1 MGREADEERLV
12 DDPALGNTS
21 GDVVAGA
28 KLSLETKGPTLHLAA
43 TVSIKLWK
51 GTSVDT
57 PKNSLASVLV
67 QVVKHKHDSYQPKLE
82 FTSPTAS

>member
-12 DDPALGNTS
+12 DDSALGNTS
-21 GDVVAGA
+21 GDVFAGA
-28 KLSLETKGPTLHLAA
+28 KLSLETKGSTLHLAA
-43 TVSIKLWK
+43 TVSIKPWK

-57 PKNSLASVLV
+57 PKNSLASVLAR
-67 QVVKHKHDSYQPKLE
+67 VVKHKQDSYQPKLE